1 MFAYWEV
8 NSKNDFE
15 NYCKYIDEMLT
26 TRNWEDVVWFMVYVF
41 VKQTFFHD
49 YKLCWVL
56 FVAHTELSTCWVY
69 RVGFRTLKKGNL
81 N

>member
-1 MFAYWEV
+1 MFAYWEE
-8 NSKNDFE
+8 NSKNDIE

-49 YKLCWVL
+49 Y
-56 FVAHTELSTCWVY
+56 
-69 RVGFRTLKKGNL
+69 
-81 N
+81 